1 LREDLELFFRH
12 RRRPAA
18 TTVNH
23 GHGRIETRRIWVTRE
38 LNEYLKFPG
47 VGQSFVIERETVDK
61 KSGKTTRETAYGV
74 TSLPRAQAGPR
85 RLLALNRGH
94 WCIENSC
101 HYILDW
107 NWDEDRGRIRTGYG
121 PENISRLRR
130 FAIGV
135 IKGQLAKQKRPV
147 TVAQKIRD
155 LAGSVRLV
163 FDYLKMTENSRRRP
177 LAA

>member
-1 LREDLELFFRH
+1 MQQDIEFFFRDQ
-12 RRRPAA
+12 RSPA
-18 TTVNH
+18 TRVVNH
-23 GHGRIETRRIWVTRE
+23 GHGRIETRRIRTTGE
-38 LNEYLKFPG
+38 LNGYLEFPG
-47 VGQSFVIERETVDK
+47 VGQAFVIERETVDK
-61 KSGKTTRETAYGV
+61 KTGKITAETAYGM
-74 TSLPRAQAGPR
+74 TSLPREQAGPR

-107 NWDEDRGRIRTGYG
+107 NWDEDRGRIRTGHG

-135 IKGQLAKQKRPV
+135 IKGQLAKQKRPE